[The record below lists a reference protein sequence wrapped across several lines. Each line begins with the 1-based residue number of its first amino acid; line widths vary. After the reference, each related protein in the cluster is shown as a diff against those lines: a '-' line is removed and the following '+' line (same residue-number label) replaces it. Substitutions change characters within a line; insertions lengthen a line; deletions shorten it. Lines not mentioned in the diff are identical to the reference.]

1 VLYVVLAAGVSGRMG
16 FDKTVRRNGGLAAL
30 ERIAR
35 ALGRRASVLVVPSRL
50 RDIAGAMMPRALVA
64 ANDEPSRGMTRSLH
78 AGLQLVAADEPFG
91 VLLGDMPAMTEAT
104 LAQTELVLGEGADV
118 AFPVDRRGRP
128 GHPVLFSPR
137 ARRIVEGLPDG
148 DTLREAREH
157 ALLVRRTWV
166 CRDLS
171 AFLDL
176 DVPAEWEAFGA

>member
-1 VLYVVLAAGVSGRMG
+1 VVYVVLAAGAAGRMG
-16 FDKTVRRNGGLAAL
+16 FDKTVRRSGRVAPL

-35 ALGRRASVLVVPSRL
+35 ALGERESVVVVPARL
-50 RDIAGAMMPRALVA
+50 REVARAMMPRSLVA
-64 ANDEPSRGMTRSLH
+64 ANDDPDRGMAHSLR

-104 LAQTELVLGEGADV
+104 LAETERVLASGADV
-118 AFPVDRRGRP
+118 AFPVDGVGRP

-137 ARRIVEGLPDG
+137 ARPIVEALPDG
-148 DTLREAREH
+148 DTIREAREN
-157 ALLVRRTWV
+157 ASLVSRTWV
-166 CRDLS
+166 CADRS